1 MEFYRLVLTATSCF
15 DRWREKWS
23 GLRLL
28 GRTQRIRRKASPG
41 SLRPSTISDSSMSQ
55 LTASHLITPVLS
67 HFQLICLNLVNYLS
81 VSWIS
86 IKTHQRTFAQ
96 HSGSVYVHMFR
107 LRVAILTKLMSCLFP
122 RCRIN
127 IKPLVSSLKIALAAS
142 NPSVRQSAITLLGV
156 CHMYMGTAIRT
167 LFEDEKPALLSQI
180 DAEFDKVC
188 LSFTYGSYV
197 PLALA
202 ITLTQV

>member
-1 MEFYRLVLTATSCF
+1 
-15 DRWREKWS
+15 
-23 GLRLL
+23 
-28 GRTQRIRRKASPG
+28 
-41 SLRPSTISDSSMSQ
+41 
-55 LTASHLITPVLS
+55 
-67 HFQLICLNLVNYLS
+67 
-81 VSWIS
+81 
-86 IKTHQRTFAQ
+86 
-96 HSGSVYVHMFR
+96 MFR